1 MTTESD
7 MTGRYVDAFAKG
19 KRLRAF
25 VPDALPPAAA
35 VAMDGAMLDLF
46 AEASLA
52 LGGLRQVS
60 TQLPDIG
67 IFLYSYVRK
76 EALLSSQIEGT
87 NSTLSE
93 FLEHELAGAS
103 GAPNDDVTEVSNHV
117 AALEH
122 GRDRLNAD
130 FPISNRLLRDMHG
143 LLLRSGRGSDKMPGE
158 FRRAQVR
165 VGGGTNPERAS
176 FVPPPTHLLMDLMGN
191 LELFLHSPDAGI
203 PPLLRAGY
211 AHVQFETIH
220 PFADGNGRIGRILIT
235 MILLAAQVLDE
246 PLLYLSLYFKQNR
259 RDYYDLLNSVR
270 LTGSWQHWMEFF
282 LQGVR
287 DTAQGATDTAMRLRT
302 MFESDRQTAQS
313 QGRRTGSVLRVHEA
327 FMRRPLLTIQDV
339 ARMAGMTFPTAS
351 AALAALEE
359 LGLVAEITGRETNR
373 VYKYTE
379 YLEVLSEGTEV

>member
-1 MTTESD
+1 M
-7 MTGRYVDAFAKG
+7 
-19 KRLRAF
+19 
-25 VPDALPPAAA
+25 
-35 VAMDGAMLDLF
+35 
-46 AEASLA
+46 
-52 LGGLRQVS
+52 
-60 TQLPDIG
+60 
-67 IFLYSYVRK
+67 
-76 EALLSSQIEGT
+76 
-87 NSTLSE
+87 
-93 FLEHELAGAS
+93 
-103 GAPNDDVTEVSNHV
+103 

-158 FRRAQVR
+158 FRRAQAW

-176 FVPPPTHLLMDLMGN
+176 FVPPPAHLLMDLMGN
-191 LELFLHSPDAGI
+191 LELFLHSAGPGI

-235 MILLAAQVLDE
+235 MILLAAQALDE
-246 PLLYLSLYFKQNR
+246 PLLYLSLYFKQNL

-270 LTGSWQHWMEFF
+270 LTGSWQHWIEFF
-282 LQGVR
+282 LLGMR

-302 MFESDRQTAQS
+302 MFESDRRTAQS

-327 FMRRPLLTIQDV
+327 FMRRPLLTTQEV

-351 AALAALEE
+351 AALAALED